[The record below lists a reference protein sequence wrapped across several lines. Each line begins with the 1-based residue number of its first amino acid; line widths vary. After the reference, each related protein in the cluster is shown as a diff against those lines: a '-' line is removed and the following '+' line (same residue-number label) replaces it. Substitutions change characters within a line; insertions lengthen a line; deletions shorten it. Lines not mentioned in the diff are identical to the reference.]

1 MQRWGERRTEDRA
14 SIERA
19 DQAGILI
26 SLRRNR
32 DKKRHVHKDELRYKA
47 SNRMSTKVK
56 YTKLFAVRRLV
67 RTHPAAP
74 VMMAFFPLS
83 RSPRFVLAMIEK
95 RREEKKRKIGW
106 IKKAGSRRLDQEGW
120 IKKVEEDALGVC
132 PTCAKVQSDFSLGH

>member
-19 DQAGILI
+19 DQTGILI

-32 DKKRHVHKDELRYKA
+32 DKRHVHKDELRYKA
-47 SNRMSTKVK
+47 SNSMSGKVK
-56 YTKLFAVRRLV
+56 NTKLFAVKRLV

-74 VMMAFFPLS
+74 VMMAFLPLR

-95 RREEKKRKIGW
+95 KRKEEKRKIE
-106 IKKAGSRRLDQEGW
+106 AGSRRL
-120 IKKVEEDALGVC
+120 KKTL
-132 PTCAKVQSDFSLGH
+132 